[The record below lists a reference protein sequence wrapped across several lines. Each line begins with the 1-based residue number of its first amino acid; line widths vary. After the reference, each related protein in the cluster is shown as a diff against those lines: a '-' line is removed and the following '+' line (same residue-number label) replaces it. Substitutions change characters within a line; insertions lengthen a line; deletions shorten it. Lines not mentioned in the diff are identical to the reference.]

1 MGIVSTIGVAVWTI
15 AMRAFTL
22 MTATA
27 PGTTGGGGSGGGG
40 NSVAENSLM
49 SGVVKWA
56 AGIGGGLIALF
67 LIVSIVKNAVGYAKG
82 SGSSSIFKIIGEALF
97 LILLIGLIFI
107 AVRYTTLGNTAS
119 GIAQQ
124 GVTIVEQQAQQ
135 AGLGGSGSGGQ
146 A

>member
-15 AMRAFTL
+15 AMRAFNL
-22 MTATA
+22 MMATA
-27 PGTTGGGGSGGGG
+27 PGTTGGSGGGGGGG

-107 AVRYTTLGNTAS
+107 AVRYTTLGNSAS

-124 GVTIVEQQAQQ
+124 GVTLVEQQAQQ
-135 AGLGGSGSGGQ
+135 AGLGGSGGQ

>member
-124 GVTIVEQQAQQ
+124 GVTLVEQQAQQ

>member
-1 MGIVSTIGVAVWTI
+1 MGIVSSIGVAVWTV
-15 AMRAFTL
+15 AMRAVQL
-22 MTATA
+22 LAVEN
-27 PGTTGGGGSGGGG
+27 PGGSV
-40 NSVAENSLM
+40 SENSLM
-49 SGVVKWA
+49 TGVVRWA

-107 AVRYTTLGNTAS
+107 AVRYTSLGNTAS
-119 GIAQQ
+119 GIAEQ
-124 GVTIVEQQAQQ
+124 GVQIVEEQAQQ
-135 AGLGGSGSGGQ
+135 AGLGGQ

>member
-67 LIVSIVKNAVGYAKG
+67 LIVSIIKNAVGYAKG

>member
-27 PGTTGGGGSGGGG
+27 PGTTGGGGNGGGG

-107 AVRYTTLGNTAS
+107 AVRYTTLGNSAS

-124 GVTIVEQQAQQ
+124 GVTLVEQQAQQ

>member
-135 AGLGGSGSGGQ
+135 AGLGGSSGGGQ

>member
-1 MGIVSTIGVAVWTI
+1 MGIVSTVGVAVWTI

-22 MTATA
+22 MMATA
-27 PGTTGGGGSGGGG
+27 PGTTGGGGGGGT
-40 NSVAENSLM
+40 STVSENTLM

-67 LIVSIVKNAVGYAKG
+67 LIVSIVKNAIGYAKG
-82 SGSSSIFKIIGEALF
+82 SGSSSIFKIVGEALF

-107 AVRYTTLGNTAS
+107 AVKYTSLGNTAS
-119 GIAQQ
+119 GIAEQ

-135 AGLGGSGSGGQ
+135 AGLGGGTGGQ

>member
-107 AVRYTTLGNTAS
+107 AVRYTTLGNSAS

-124 GVTIVEQQAQQ
+124 GVTLVEQQAQQ